1 MPVAALLATIWANP
15 KPPILFLLHS
25 IKKMLANLQNKIS
38 SKTIMIQNKKVLRMG
53 KYIGSLHVNGR
64 DQNWI
69 SRKISVVLFRAQM
82 CYILSIFR
90 FKTGR

>member
-38 SKTIMIQNKKVLRMG
+38 SKTIMLQNKPFRWG
-53 KYIGSLHVNGR
+53 KNRIPTCQWEGSE
-64 DQNWI
+64 I
-69 SRKISVVLFRAQM
+69 SRKISIVLFRAQH
-82 CYILSIFR
+82 CIFVLKQDAEMR
-90 FKTGR
+90 L